1 MSWRGEEGG
10 IIASKA
16 GHNAIMT
23 PTTHCYFDYYQDKPS
38 KEPLAIGG
46 LIPLRKVYLYEPL
59 PKGLSPEESK
69 RILGAQGNLW
79 TEYIKTP
86 KHVEYMMIPR
96 MTALSEVVWSPRKG
110 RNLEE
115 FKKRLKFF
123 KYFYDKIDI
132 NYRKNDFE

>member
-1 MSWRGEEGG
+1 
-10 IIASKA
+10 
-16 GHNAIMT
+16 
-23 PTTHCYFDYYQDKPS
+23 
-38 KEPLAIGG
+38 
-46 LIPLRKVYLYEPL
+46 
-59 PKGLSPEESK
+59 
-69 RILGAQGNLW
+69 
-79 TEYIKTP
+79 
-86 KHVEYMMIPR
+86 MMIPR